1 MAWRFYNDPNGLAV
15 GFGVL
20 PRMAPCKGRGPEES
34 VDAEADGE
42 ESEGA
47 GEPGG
52 AEGPEGAEA
61 GRRGRGPEGAET
73 VRSAESGR
81 KWPKVAGDAEGGRR
95 GRGGPET
102 MSGRLGP
109 ERRRWPERPRQAG
122 RSRGCWKMPPG
133 RRGSQALEG
142 TGVAE
147 KAEDTV
153 RFRLVV
159 LARDYAETAREHL
172 EGKEGT

>member
-34 VDAEADGE
+34 VDAEVDGE

-81 KWPKVAGDAEGGRR
+81 KWPKVAGEAEASRKEPRLLEDAARQAWFAGVGGHGCSREGRR
-95 GRGGPET
+95 HCSVSACGP
-102 MSGRLGP
+102 GP
-109 ERRRWPERPRQAG
+109 GLR
-122 RSRGCWKMPPG
+122 
-133 RRGSQALEG
+133 
-142 TGVAE
+142 
-147 KAEDTV
+147 
-153 RFRLVV
+153 
-159 LARDYAETAREHL
+159 
-172 EGKEGT
+172 